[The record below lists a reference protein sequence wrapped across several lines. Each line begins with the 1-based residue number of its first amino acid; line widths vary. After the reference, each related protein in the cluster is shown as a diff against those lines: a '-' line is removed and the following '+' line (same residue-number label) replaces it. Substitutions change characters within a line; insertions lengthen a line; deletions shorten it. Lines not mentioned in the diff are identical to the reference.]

1 MLDTENRIETI
12 LKQDEVTI
20 DTEEALNHFKEVI
33 EDPSITSVEH
43 LTQVVG
49 SSQTSL
55 SFKVDCHNRDKLLSK
70 TSETKDKAR
79 LGSLMQP
86 QAGAWI
92 NIVPNPA
99 LGLHLKAAEFRFA
112 ILHRLGLP
120 VFREDGICSVFSQY
134 SDKYGSHSVS
144 CGMAGERIARHNQLR
159 DAIFQVAQTANLA
172 PLKETRALLPSTE
185 SHPADVLIPR
195 FLSG

>member
-1 MLDTENRIETI
+1 MAWEQAKLPVSMAGLGLHSTAEHSSSAFLGSILDAENRIKTI

-33 EDPSITSVEH
+33 EDPSITSVDH

-49 SSQTSL
+49 SSQKSL
-55 SFKVDCHNRDKLLSK
+55 SFKVDSHNRDKLLSK

-92 NIVPNPA
+92 NVVPNPA
-99 LGLHLKAAEFRFA
+99 LGLHLKPAEFRFA

-120 VFREDGICSVFSQY
+120 VFREDGICTVCS
-134 SDKYGSHSVS
+134 
-144 CGMAGERIARHNQLR
+144 
-159 DAIFQVAQTANLA
+159 
-172 PLKETRALLPSTE
+172 
-185 SHPADVLIPR
+185 
-195 FLSG
+195 